1 MEVFLQ
7 GKGLLKL
14 TQMKGLVIYALYYEI
29 ESWSQ
34 MRVDLRMEALQMK
47 GFYNLLHFA
56 IAYNWVYIQI

>member
-34 MRVDLRMEALQMK
+34 MRADLHMEARTVAKDFRSKLNQT
-47 GFYNLLHFA
+47 G
-56 IAYNWVYIQI
+56 